1 MRWLHVARA
10 EGGGGG
16 TEGGKAE
23 EKGKKMKAGKVDLLT
38 EEKNDENEDRKVHAA
53 NDEQ

>member
-1 MRWLHVARA
+1 
-10 EGGGGG
+10 
-16 TEGGKAE
+16 
-23 EKGKKMKAGKVDLLT
+23 MKAGKVDLLT